1 MKDLSM
7 QAQVAFIIVLIGG
20 INWGLIGL
28 ANFNIVHLIFG
39 TSFLAR
45 LLYLLVGASAGY
57 LIFLWY
63 NKKL

>member
-7 QAQVAFIIVLIGG
+7 QALVAFIIVLAGG
-20 INWGLIGL
+20 INWGLVGL

-39 TSFLAR
+39 ASFLAR
-45 LLYLLVGASAGY
+45 ILYILVGVSAGY
-57 LIFLWY
+57 LIYLWY